1 MSGLSG
7 AGIDKALYPNPYAG
21 DEKASGAY
29 GRRAG
34 AATGSPGGAQ
44 AGGLMAQR
52 DMRDRMALQ
61 RIQAQTQQGQAYGQM
76 FQQMAMLAAYFKHQ
90 QGAGNM
96 QEPGTDTMPQQQ
108 GERLVDPNFG
118 FLNPNYR
125 PNYTAPLPQR
135 PYHEPEY

>member
-7 AGIDKALYPNPYAG
+7 TGIDRALYPNPYAG

-34 AATGSPGGAQ
+34 AATGQPGGASQ
-44 AGGLMAQR
+44 GGLMAQR

-61 RIQAQTQQGQAYGQM
+61 RIQAQSQQGQAYGQM

-125 PNYTAPLPQR
+125 PMPTPTQPR

>member
-7 AGIDKALYPNPYAG
+7 TGIDRALYPNPYAG

-34 AATGSPGGAQ
+34 AATGSPGGSQ
-44 AGGLMAQR
+44 SGGLMAQR

-61 RIQAQTQQGQAYGQM
+61 RIQAQSQQGQAYGQM

-96 QEPGTDTMPQQQ
+96 GEPGTDTMPQQQ
-108 GERLVDPNFG
+108 PAQQPAFLGGASGYEHERFQPWK
-118 FLNPNYR
+118 
-125 PNYTAPLPQR
+125 QR
-135 PYHEPEY
+135 DEY